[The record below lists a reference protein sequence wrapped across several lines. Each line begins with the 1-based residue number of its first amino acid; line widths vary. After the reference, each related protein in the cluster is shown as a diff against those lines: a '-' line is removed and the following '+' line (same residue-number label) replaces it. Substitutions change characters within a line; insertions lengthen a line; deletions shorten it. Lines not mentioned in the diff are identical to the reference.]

1 VQQLTAQLSMSKQQR
16 GGGGGGA
23 VRPPSSPLAAAA
35 LSPRRSAGVEAL
47 RGQGRAAVRTGRY
60 TDAVEA
66 YSEAIALAPRDTALR
81 LVRSQTYIKLKN
93 FAAALD
99 DATICTNLNPQ
110 LWKGWNCVAQ
120 AHMQLMSFG
129 PAMHAFKKGLDLQ
142 PRNPDLAKGYSRA
155 AAMQTALA
163 SKPKPALPAAATAA
177 VRGVALLNAPPTP
190 WPPPAGQ
197 R

>member
-1 VQQLTAQLSMSKQQR
+1 M
-16 GGGGGGA
+16 
-23 VRPPSSPLAAAA
+23 RPPSSPLATAA

-60 TDAVEA
+60 ADAVEA

-120 AHMQLMSFG
+120 AHMQLMSQKRRKSDATYSAVVVESSIVKGIEMSMPCTTMCLTAPMYQSVTNMLKGFG
-129 PAMHAFKKGLDLQ
+129 
-142 PRNPDLAKGYSRA
+142 
-155 AAMQTALA
+155 TALKGGHA
-163 SKPKPALPAAATAA
+163 HWAL
-177 VRGVALLNAPPTP
+177 VRLRYQTCELLP
-190 WPPPAGQ
+190 
-197 R
+197 